1 MKLVLRYDIGDG
13 TVEVSTNLY
22 VIVQWERRYKRKAS
36 DMAAGVGVEDLA
48 YMAWEASK
56 LHGVVV
62 PAEFDTFVKKIVEG
76 VEVVE
81 QIEAVPF
88 ETALTDTTSQDS

>member
-13 TVEVSTNLY
+13 EIEVSTNLY
-22 VIVQWERRYKRKAS
+22 VIVQWERKFKRKAS
-36 DMAAGVGVEDLA
+36 DMANGVGVEDLA

-62 PAEFDTFVKKIVEG
+62 PAEFETFVKKIVEG

-81 QIEAVPF
+81 QIEVVPF
-88 ETALTDTTSQDS
+88 ETAPTATASPDS